1 MDTKRKEFIRQMAG
15 IYPAEIAALAYDMA
29 KEAVHAD
36 YRNAWLAVEEARG
49 RAEEAVRRTGYT
61 SVEALVAAWEERER
75 FLGGIIDALDG
86 KVNAEPS

>member
-15 IYPAEIAALAYDMA
+15 IYPAEITALAYDMA
-29 KEAVHAD
+29 KDAVHAD
-36 YRNAWLAVEEARG
+36 YRNAWLTVDEAR
-49 RAEEAVRRTGYT
+49 RRVDAAVRRTGYT